1 MEIHKED
8 YRSVRHARATA
19 VTMSRPAC
27 RRDLR
32 RDWSTPWRPPNPAH
46 VISVAAR
53 LAILAAFTLAIVAP
67 CDADDNSQNLDD
79 VKAVCTRCHTA
90 DVFLSSPRSWP
101 RWNDVFREMMEH
113 GATGTEAQLAGVT
126 EFFLSNLTVI
136 NVNTSP
142 PDEIE
147 WVLGA
152 TPTVRDFIV
161 ERRSSRKFT
170 SLADLSSVPGIDEA
184 RLRRLKERISF

>member
-1 MEIHKED
+1 
-8 YRSVRHARATA
+8 
-19 VTMSRPAC
+19 
-27 RRDLR
+27 
-32 RDWSTPWRPPNPAH
+32 
-46 VISVAAR
+46 
-53 LAILAAFTLAIVAP
+53 
-67 CDADDNSQNLDD
+67 
-79 VKAVCTRCHTA
+79 
-90 DVFLSSPRSWP
+90 
-101 RWNDVFREMMEH
+101 MMEH

-161 ERRSSRKFT
+161 ERRSRRKFT

-184 RLRRLKERISF
+184 RLRRLQERISF

>member
-1 MEIHKED
+1 
-8 YRSVRHARATA
+8 
-19 VTMSRPAC
+19 VT
-27 RRDLR
+27 
-32 RDWSTPWRPPNPAH
+32 
-46 VISVAAR
+46 SVAAR

-67 CDADDNSQNLDD
+67 CDADGNSRNFDD

-90 DVFLSSPRSWP
+90 DVFLSSPRSWQ

-161 ERRSSRKFT
+161 ERRSRRKFT

-184 RLRRLKERISF
+184 RLRRLQERISF